1 MDTKWK
7 NFDKLTI
14 IRLVCV
20 VLSVVFAFV
29 GSVKA
34 LGFWIYLE
42 QNNAYSEAAAA
53 VEEFFGGNGEELYK
67 SKIYDE
73 YQTFLGKALDKGLF
87 YVSGDSKGYE
97 NYKKKSLDKYCDDLI
112 DVLCKSTVFGTDYFV
127 FYSLDEGYIS
137 LKKIGNFP
145 LTIDSTFYYERK
157 AGYRI
162 FAHSPNDC
170 NYKFETD
177 NFYNTGDDENTV
189 TTFAPTEPQ
198 VSAAQKE
205 SESSGIADGLYRSA
219 LFSYYDYSDAW
230 HEREQTA
237 SCALSSGGAK
247 YHPDI
252 VSDNMKAV
260 KASKA
265 DAVIMIESAYMGDKY
280 YSGTYEITLN
290 RDVIAE
296 SGFEAFVN
304 DGEGIISE
312 DEYLE
317 MYKNINDSLSKYK
330 NAYFAVLD
338 ESTGRFTANVTAKD
352 KKVTTENVERLIKDT
367 CGKNSYVFF
376 SGRAKGWENDFERLV
391 CNTGTSFE
399 NRVSSDT
406 VFTVWAGFDESLSGG
421 IDPFSHTESAK
432 ETSDMLGDTFP
443 PVLVCLL
450 GWLIC
455 IIALAFMTGRKSYD
469 DEIHLHRLDSIFTLL
484 RTAINF
490 GLIVL
495 AFYGGCELLF
505 SHGYHYDYE
514 TGFSSPI
521 VTRGGQAAFLIICV
535 VSLFILADWIL
546 YIARHIKN
554 RSLLKNISVV
564 KLAMYLIKKR
574 KERIAETERRG
585 AEYTDFRK
593 RILRVLIPAVSV
605 IDVILLILLLFLS
618 DLNGAFILLVFP
630 VGIAQY
636 FLIRWFMRYITAVRD
651 IFASLHK
658 MRMGENLSELE
669 KEKMPLSLR
678 AYAED
683 INCVSDGLS
692 IAVKNATREQRTKT
706 ELITNVSH
714 DLKTPLTSIINYV
727 DLLSKRD
734 IEDEEAKKYI
744 GVLSEKSEKLKKLI
758 DDLVEAS
765 KASAGNI
772 AVNFVKMS
780 LSELTAQMVGEYEED
795 FSGKNL
801 TVVIQ
806 EPEGDIQVCA
816 DSKLS
821 CRVLDN
827 LMVNIKKYAM
837 PGTRV
842 YIKTYRD
849 GSYGCVEMSNIS
861 ENPLNISAEELKER
875 FVRGDESRNTE
886 GSGLGLSI
894 AEDFMRVQSGRLDL
908 VINGDMFTAKVRFPK

>member
-7 NFDKLTI
+7 KFDKLTI

-20 VLSVVFAFV
+20 TLSLIFAFIAAL
-29 GSVKA
+29 KA
-34 LGFWIYLE
+34 IGLWIYLE
-42 QNNAYSEAAAA
+42 QNNAYGEAAAA
-53 VEEFFGGNGEELYK
+53 VEEFFGGSGEEYRK
-67 SKIYDE
+67 SKIYEE
-73 YQTFLGKALDKGLF
+73 YETFLNKALDKGLF
-87 YVSGDSKGYE
+87 YTSGDSKGYE
-97 NYKKKSLDKYCDDLI
+97 NYKKKTLDKYCDDLT
-112 DVLCKSTVFGTDYFV
+112 DVLCNSTVFGTDYFV

-157 AGYRI
+157 AGYRV
-162 FAHSPNDC
+162 FAHSPYDC
-170 NYKFETD
+170 NYKFEAD
-177 NFYNTGDDENTV
+177 SFYDAGDYEEFV
-189 TTFAPTEPQ
+189 TTFAPTAPQ
-198 VSAAQKE
+198 VPTTQNE
-205 SESSGIADGLYRSA
+205 SNGITTGPYKSA

-230 HEREQTA
+230 HEQEHNSR
-237 SCALSSGGAK
+237 CVLSSGGAK

-260 KASKA
+260 KSSKA
-265 DAVIMIESAYMGDKY
+265 DAVVMIESAYMGDKY

-296 SGFEAFVN
+296 SEFEGFVD

-317 MYKNINDSLSKYK
+317 MYKSINSSLSKYK

-338 ESTGRFTANVTAKD
+338 ESTGKFITNVKVKN
-352 KKVTTENVERLIKDT
+352 KKVTPENVERLINDT

-376 SGRAKGWENDFERLV
+376 SGRAKGWGNDFERLV

-399 NRVSSDT
+399 NKVSSDT

-421 IDPFSHTESAK
+421 IDPFSHTEST
-432 ETSDMLGDTFP
+432 EEVSDILGDAVP
-443 PVLVCLL
+443 AAIVCLL

-455 IIALAFMTGRKSYD
+455 VAVLAFLTGKKSYD
-469 DEIHLHRLDSIFTLL
+469 DEIHMHRLDSIFTLL

-495 AFYGGCELLF
+495 AFFGGCELLF
-505 SHGYHYDYE
+505 SHGYRYDYE
-514 TGFSSPI
+514 TGFSAPI
-521 VTRGGQAAFLIICV
+521 VTKGGQTAFLIICV

-554 RSLLKNISVV
+554 RSLLKNISFV
-564 KLAMYLIKKR
+564 KLTIYLIKKR
-574 KERIAETERRG
+574 KERIAEAERRG
-585 AEYTDFRK
+585 AEYRDFRK
-593 RILRVLIPAVSV
+593 KILRVLIPAVSIV
-605 IDVILLILLLFLS
+605 DIISLILLLFLS
-618 DLNGAFILLVFP
+618 DFDGAFMLLVFP
-630 VGIAQY
+630 VGIGEY
-636 FLIRWFMRYITAVRD
+636 FLLRWFIRYITAVRD
-651 IFASLHK
+651 IFSSIHG
-658 MRMGENLSELE
+658 MRSGENLPPLE

-683 INCVSDGLS
+683 INSVNDGLK
-692 IAVKNATREQRTKT
+692 IAVENATREQRTKT

-744 GVLSEKSEKLKKLI
+744 AVLSEKSEKLKKLI
-758 DDLVEAS
+758 SDLVEAS
-765 KASAGNI
+765 KASSGNI
-772 AVNFVKMS
+772 PVTLVKMN
-780 LSELTAQMVGEYEED
+780 LHEFITQVIGEYEDD
-795 FSGKNL
+795 FSSKGLSVFTEEKEESI
-801 TVVIQ
+801 VVT
-806 EPEGDIQVCA
+806 A

-821 CRVLDN
+821 CRVMDN
-827 LMVNIKKYAM
+827 LMVNIKKYALS
-837 PGTRV
+837 GTRV
-842 YIKTYRD
+842 YIRLYREN
-849 GSYGCVEMSNIS
+849 GYGCIEISNIS
-861 ENPLNISAEELKER
+861 EKQLNISAEELKER
-875 FVRGDESRNTE
+875 FVRGDEARSGD

-894 AEDFMRVQSGRLDL
+894 AEDFMLLQNGKLDL
-908 VINGDMFTAKVRFPK
+908 SINGDMFTATVRFRIN